1 MSSVYKENLIK
12 TVVENSV
19 AKNWES
25 AVLEWGI
32 EDCLEDETCSESC
45 VCGKFGLRYLYTILN
60 GRNGIVLYPIGSC
73 PVNILFEFCVK
84 R

>member
-1 MSSVYKENLIK
+1 MMSSVYKENLIK
-12 TVVENSV
+12 TVAENSV

-45 VCGKFGLRYLYTILN
+45 VCGKFGL
-60 GRNGIVLYPIGSC
+60 
-73 PVNILFEFCVK
+73 
-84 R
+84 